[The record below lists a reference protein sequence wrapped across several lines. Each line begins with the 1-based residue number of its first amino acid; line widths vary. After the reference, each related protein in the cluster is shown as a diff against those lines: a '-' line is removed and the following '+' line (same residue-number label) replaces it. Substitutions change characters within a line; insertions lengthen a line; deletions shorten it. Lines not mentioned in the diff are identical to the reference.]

1 LESSVVGRNLASFKL
16 RKDIECGFQI
26 TQLAKKREY
35 YFSASSEREK
45 NEWIEDL
52 EKIIDDFRNADVRQ
66 SRALAELWKEAEEQV
81 SMILSPVPV
90 LTFITGETAR
100 PSSSKSARG
109 RQKKARW
116 NNRTRE
122 RKSSKPAQIRTS
134 CHINVTLILVHPL
147 GSPPSVQNL
156 FQEP

>member
-1 LESSVVGRNLASFKL
+1 LASFKL

-52 EKIIDDFRNADVRQ
+52 EKIIDDFRNADVKQ

-81 SMILSPVPV
+81 
-90 LTFITGETAR
+90 TFSHQFR
-100 PSSSKSARG
+100 Y
-109 RQKKARW
+109 
-116 NNRTRE
+116 
-122 RKSSKPAQIRTS
+122 
-134 CHINVTLILVHPL
+134 
-147 GSPPSVQNL
+147 
-156 FQEP
+156 